1 MPGKNKNRE
10 DSYRPYED
18 EEQFEDLI
26 MPEKG
31 AGKTAL
37 KGGMVSFLGK
47 AVLTIHVCLAV
58 LAGLFLY
65 KSGYLPSAYLA
76 AACGAL
82 AAMVL
87 VTLPFH
93 LGKGNG
99 SRIMGMIV
107 SLLLC
112 LVIGVGI
119 RYLIKINSA
128 LNRITT
134 QPQELNTFVV
144 VVRTED
150 PAQTMV
156 DAAEYSFA
164 VSRTEPEGRLDEF
177 QAVLGPAAG
186 NDELL
191 MVSYDSPA
199 DCAAAVLDQKTQAAI
214 YNEGYTATLEEMIED
229 YSDKVRILYRFDLTQ
244 MPEEPA
250 ENGRIPSVK
259 VPFTVY
265 ISGIDVDGPITT
277 TSRSDVN
284 IIMAVNPDTHKIILT
299 TTPRDYY
306 VVIPGV
312 SGEQRD
318 KLTHAGIYGIRAS
331 MDTLEELYKVPMD
344 YFIRVNFT
352 SLITIVDALGGVD
365 VYSEY
370 AFSSR
375 NSSFQ
380 AGMNH
385 LNGEQALDF
394 SRARYNFASGDNQR
408 GKNQEA
414 VLTGIINKVTS
425 PEILLHADDLIET
438 AASCSQTSVSRDEIS
453 YLVRKQLQEGSK
465 WDVVSQAATGTGDS
479 QPTYSMGS
487 LRLYVMWPDEEA
499 VESLSGKMKDLLDL
513 KDWTPEKKTDKE
525 RKQS

>member
-1 MPGKNKNRE
+1 MFGKKSE
-10 DSYRPYED
+10 KEGFAPFEE

-26 MPEKG
+26 MPE
-31 AGKTAL
+31 
-37 KGGMVSFLGK
+37 GGRQKEEGNGQVISFAGK
-47 AVLTIHVCLAV
+47 AVLAVHACLAA
-58 LAGLFLY
+58 LAALFLY
-65 KSGYLPSAYLA
+65 KSAYLPSAYLA

-82 AAMVL
+82 AAAVL
-87 VTLPFH
+87 ITLPLH

-99 SRIMGMIV
+99 SRILGMIV

-112 LVIGVGI
+112 LVMGVGL
-119 RYLIKINSA
+119 RYLIKVNSA
-128 LNRITT
+128 LNRITA
-134 QPQELNTFVV
+134 QPQELSTYVV
-144 VVRTED
+144 VVKTED
-150 PAQTMV
+150 PARTIQ
-156 DAAEYSFA
+156 DAASYSFA

-177 QAVLGPAAG
+177 QTILGPETG
-186 NDELL
+186 NDDLL

-214 YNEGYTATLEEMIED
+214 YNEGYTATLEEMIEG
-229 YSDKVRILYRFDLTQ
+229 YSEKIRVLYRFDLAQ
-244 MPEEPA
+244 AAREA
-250 ENGRIPSVK
+250 SGRIPSVK

-284 IIMAVNPDTHKIILT
+284 IFMAVNPGTHKILLT

-312 SGEQRD
+312 SGDQRD
-318 KLTHAGIYGIRAS
+318 KLTHAGVYGIRAS
-331 MDTLEELYKVPMD
+331 MDTLEELYRVPMD
-344 YFIRVNFT
+344 YYVRVNFT

-370 AFSSR
+370 SFSTR
-375 NSSFQ
+375 GCDFQ

-385 LNGEQALDF
+385 LNGEQALAF

-408 GKNQEA
+408 GKNQQA
-414 VLTGIINKVTS
+414 VLTGIIQKVTS

-438 AASCSQTSVSRDEIS
+438 AASCTQTSVSREEIS
-453 YLVRKQLQEGSK
+453 YLVRKQLEEGTR
-465 WDVVSQAATGTGDS
+465 WDIASQAATGTGDS

-487 LRLYVMWPDEEA
+487 LRLYVMWPDEE
-499 VESLSGKMKDLLDL
+499 VIESLAGKVKDLLGL
-513 KDWTPEKKTDKE
+513 KDWSPERRTEKE
-525 RKQS
+525 RKDQ

>member
-1 MPGKNKNRE
+1 MSGKNQNKE
-10 DSYRPYED
+10 DGFRPYE

-26 MPEKG
+26 MPDGGRERESG
-31 AGKTAL
+31 
-37 KGGMVSFLGK
+37 KGGAISFLGK
-47 AVLTIHVCLAV
+47 AVLTVHVCLAV

-65 KSGYLPSAYLA
+65 KSGYLPTAYLA

-87 VTLPFH
+87 ITLPFH
-93 LGKGNG
+93 FGKGTG
-99 SRIMGMIV
+99 SRIIGIIV
-107 SLLLC
+107 GLLLC
-112 LVIGVGI
+112 LVMGVGI
-119 RYLIKINSA
+119 RYLIKVNAA

-150 PAQTMV
+150 PAQTIE
-156 DAAEYSFA
+156 DAADYSFA
-164 VSRTEPEGRLDEF
+164 VSRTEPEGRFDDF
-177 QAVLGPAAG
+177 QAALGPMTG
-186 NDELL
+186 KDDLL

-229 YSDKVRILYRFDLTQ
+229 YSEKIRILCRFDLTRV
-244 MPEEPA
+244 PEESA
-250 ENGRIPSVK
+250 ESTRVPSVK
-259 VPFTVY
+259 TPFTVY

-312 SGEQRD
+312 SGDKRD

-331 MDTLEELYKVPMD
+331 MATLEELYKIPLD
-344 YFIRVNFT
+344 YYVRVNFT

-370 AFSSR
+370 SFSTR
-375 NSSFQ
+375 GCSFQ

-385 LNGEQALDF
+385 LNGEQALAF

-414 VLTGIINKVTS
+414 VLTAIINKVTS
-425 PEILLHADDLIET
+425 PEVLLHADDLIET
-438 AASCSQTSVSRDEIS
+438 AAGCTQTSVSREEIS
-453 YLVRKQLQEGSK
+453 YLVRKQLQEGGG
-465 WDVVSQAATGTGDS
+465 WDIASQAAVGTGDS

-487 LRLYVMWPDEEA
+487 LKLYVMWPDEEA
-499 VESLSGKMKDLLDL
+499 VESLSGKIKDLLEL
-513 KDWTPEKKTDKE
+513 KDWTPERRSD
-525 RKQS
+525 